1 MPARALLANLSTRG
15 RIVLAAGA
23 LAIVVVLFVLFRI
36 ATAPS
41 YTTMLTGMDP
51 KQTGQ
56 VTAALDERGISY
68 ELQNN
73 GTALAVERGQTAQA
87 RIALASAGV
96 PANSSKGGY
105 EILDKQKLGT
115 SNFQQQV
122 NYQRALEGEIAK
134 TIEEVDGVSS
144 AQVQLV
150 LPDREAQL
158 FAENVNPATAAVL
171 LSGGSTSL
179 DEGQVRGIAQ
189 LVTNSV
195 PGLKADKVTITDS
208 TGTML
213 WPTASS
219 GGAGGSGMLAKQAAE
234 ARYNQSMAANLTAM
248 LARTVGAGK
257 VQVQVNADLDANEAT
272 QDRLVYGR
280 DGTPITRRTETES
293 LRGRGG
299 TAGGVAGTAG
309 NTPPTYA
316 AQGGGDSDYRRES
329 DDQSMAINKT
339 VTRTRIAPGAINRQQ
354 VAVLVDS
361 SIPAAMLPQIRA
373 AVMSAAGIDTGR
385 GDALSLGQ
393 IQFAAVPRPAAG
405 SPVDDI
411 WDYARYALL
420 GMAALAF
427 LALVTRQLRK
437 REQEALS
444 GEPTWLREIEAPRTL
459 AELERFEEPV
469 APTRVLPVRSPE
481 NPARMQVEEL
491 VERDP
496 ERVAQHVRAWMQED

>member
-15 RIVLAAGA
+15 KIVLAVGA
-23 LAIVVVLFVLFRI
+23 LAVVVVFFALFRI

-41 YTTMLTGMDP
+41 YTTLLTGLDP
-51 KQTGQ
+51 KQTGK
-56 VTAALDERGISY
+56 VTEALSARGIPF

-73 GTALAVERGQTAQA
+73 GTAVAVQRGETAQA
-87 RIALASAGV
+87 RIALAESGV
-96 PANSSKGGY
+96 PASTQEGY
-105 EILDKQKLGT
+105 EILDRQKLGT

-122 NYQRALEGEIAK
+122 NYQRAKEGEIAR
-134 TIEEVDGVSS
+134 TIEQIDGVSS

-171 LSGGSTSL
+171 LSGTAL

-189 LVTNSV
+189 LVANSV
-195 PGLKADKVTITDS
+195 SGLRSDKVTITDS
-208 TGTML
+208 SGTML
-213 WPTASS
+213 WPTATSGGGGSS
-219 GGAGGSGMLAKQAAE
+219 GLLAKQAAE
-234 ARYNQSMAANLTAM
+234 ARYNQQAASAITAM
-248 LARTVGAGK
+248 LARTIGAEN

-280 DGTPITRRTETES
+280 AGTPTATRTERET
-293 LRGRGG
+293 LVGR
-299 TAGGVAGTAG
+299 AGGAGGPAGTAG
-309 NTPPTYA
+309 NNPPTYA
-316 AQGGGDSDYRRES
+316 QQGGGDSDYRRETE
-329 DDQSMAINKT
+329 DEALAVNKT
-339 VTRTRIAPGAINRQQ
+339 VTRTRIAPGSIRRQQ
-354 VAVLVDS
+354 VAVLIDD
-361 SIPAAMLPQIRA
+361 SIPATMIPGIRD
-373 AVMSAAGIDTGR
+373 AVMSAAGIDEER
-385 GDALSLGQ
+385 GDVLTVSQLAFVQ
-393 IQFAAVPRPAAG
+393 PPRAPAA

-411 WDYARYALL
+411 WEYARYALIGL
-420 GMAALAF
+420 AALAF

-437 REQEALS
+437 REQEALA
-444 GEPTWLREIEAPRTL
+444 GEPTWLREIESPRTL

-469 APTRVLPVRSPE
+469 APTRVLPLRSPE

>member
-15 RIVLAAGA
+15 RIVLGVGA
-23 LAIVVVLFVLFRI
+23 LAVVLVFFLLFRI

-41 YTTMLTGMDP
+41 YTTLLTGLDP
-51 KQTGQ
+51 KQTGK
-56 VTAALDERGISY
+56 VGDALSARGIPF

-73 GTALAVERGQTAQA
+73 GTAVAVQRGQTAQA
-87 RIALASAGV
+87 RIALAESGV
-96 PANSSKGGY
+96 PASTQEGY
-105 EILDKQKLGT
+105 EILDRQKLGT

-122 NYQRALEGEIAK
+122 NYQRAKEGEIAK
-134 TIEEVDGVSS
+134 TIEQIDGVSS

-158 FAENVNPATAAVL
+158 FADQVSPATAAVL
-171 LSGGSTSL
+171 LSGATL

-189 LVTNSV
+189 LVAGSV
-195 PGLKADKVTITDS
+195 AGLKSDKVTITDGS
-208 TGTML
+208 GTLL

-219 GGAGGSGMLAKQAAE
+219 GGAGAGGGGLLAKQAAE
-234 ARYNQSMAANLTAM
+234 ARYNQQTASAITAM
-248 LARTVGAGK
+248 LGRTVGADK

-272 QDRLVYGR
+272 QDRLVYAR
-280 DGTPITRRTETES
+280 DGTPLTRRTETET
-293 LRGRGG
+293 LRGRGAG
-299 TAGGVAGTAG
+299 SGGVAGTGG

-316 AQGGGDSDYRRES
+316 QQGSGDSDYRRETG
-329 DDQSMAINKT
+329 DQSFAVGKT
-339 VTRTRIAPGAINRQQ
+339 VTRTRIAPGSIRRQQ
-354 VAVLVDS
+354 VAVLIDD
-361 SIPAAMLPQIRA
+361 SIPATMIPSIRD
-373 AVMSAAGIDTGR
+373 AVMSAAGIDEER
-385 GDALSLGQ
+385 GDVLTVRQLA
-393 IQFAAVPRPAAG
+393 FAVPPSAPAA

-427 LALVTRQLRK
+427 LALVARQLRK
-437 REQEALS
+437 REQEALA

-459 AELERFEEPV
+459 AELERVEDPV
-469 APTRVLPVRSPE
+469 APTRVLPLRAPE

>member
-15 RIVLAAGA
+15 KIVLAGGA

-41 YTTMLTGMDP
+41 YTTLLTGLDP
-51 KQTGQ
+51 KQTGE
-56 VTAALDERGISY
+56 VTAALDERGIAY

-73 GTALAVERGQTAQA
+73 GTALAVQRGQTAQA
-87 RIALASAGV
+87 RIALAGSGV
-96 PANSSKGGY
+96 PASTKDGY
-105 EILDKQKLGT
+105 KILDDQKMGT

-122 NYQRALEGEIAK
+122 NYQRALEGEIGK
-134 TIEEVDGVSS
+134 TIEQVDGVTG

-171 LSGGSTSL
+171 LSGAAAL
-179 DEGQVRGIAQ
+179 DENQVRGIAQ
-189 LVTNSV
+189 LVANSV
-195 PGLKADKVTITDS
+195 PGLKTDKVTITDGS
-208 TGTML
+208 GAML
-213 WPTASS
+213 WPTATN
-219 GGAGGSGMLAKQAAE
+219 GGGSGLLAKQAAE
-234 ARYNQSMAANLTAM
+234 ARYNQQTATTIAAM
-248 LARTVGAGK
+248 LARTVGPDK
-257 VQVQVNADLDANEAT
+257 VQVQVKADLDANEAT
-272 QDRLVYGR
+272 QERLVYGR
-280 DGTPITRRTETES
+280 EGTPLARRGEVET
-293 LRGRGG
+293 LRSRGG
-299 TAGGVAGTAG
+299 AAGGPAGTAG
-309 NTPPTYA
+309 NNPPAYVQ
-316 AQGGGDSDYRRES
+316 QGGGDSDYRRET
-329 DDQSMAINKT
+329 DDQTMGVNKT

-354 VAVLVDS
+354 VAVVIDD
-361 SIPAAMLPQIRA
+361 SIPATMLPAIRE
-373 AVMSAAGIDTGR
+373 AVMSAAGIDEER
-385 GDALSLGQ
+385 GDRITVGQ
-393 IQFAAVPRPAAG
+393 MKFATLPRPAAA

-420 GMAALAF
+420 GMAALVF

-437 REQEALS
+437 RENEALA

-459 AELERFEEPV
+459 AELERLEEPI
-469 APTRVLPVRSPE
+469 APTRVLPLRSPE

>member
-15 RIVLAAGA
+15 KIVLAGGA

-41 YTTMLTGMDP
+41 YTTLLTGLDP
-51 KQTGQ
+51 KDTGE
-56 VTAALDERGISY
+56 VTAALDERGIRY

-73 GTALAVERGQTAQA
+73 GTALAVQRGETAQA
-87 RIALASAGV
+87 RIALAGAGV
-96 PANSSKGGY
+96 PGNSGKDGY
-105 EILDKQKLGT
+105 SILDDQKMGT
-115 SNFQQQV
+115 SNFQQNV
-122 NYQRALEGEIAK
+122 NYQRALEGEIGK

-171 LSGGSTSL
+171 LSGASML

-195 PGLKADKVTITDS
+195 PGLKTDKVTISDS
-208 TGTML
+208 SGTML
-213 WPTASS
+213 WPTSTS
-219 GGAGGSGMLAKQAAE
+219 GGGTGLLAKQAAE
-234 ARYNQSMAANLTAM
+234 ARYNQQTANTISAM
-248 LARTVGAGK
+248 LARTVGPDK
-257 VQVQVNADLDANEAT
+257 VQVQVKADLDANEAT

-280 DGTPITRRTETES
+280 DGTALANRAERETLVS
-293 LRGRGG
+293 RGG
-299 TAGGVAGTAG
+299 RAGGPAGTAG
-309 NTPPTYA
+309 NNPPAYA
-316 AQGGGDSDYRRES
+316 QQGGGDSDYRRES
-329 DDQSMAINKT
+329 EDETMAVNKT

-354 VAVLVDS
+354 VAVLIDD
-361 SIPAAMLPQIRA
+361 SIPAAMLPQIRD
-373 AVMSAAGIDTGR
+373 AVMSAAGIDEER
-385 GDALSLGQ
+385 GDRITVGQ
-393 IQFAAVPRPAAG
+393 MQFAELPRPAAT
-405 SPVDDI
+405 SPVDNI

-420 GMAALAF
+420 GMAALVF

-437 REQEALS
+437 RENETLA
-444 GEPTWLREIEAPRTL
+444 GEPTWLREIESPRTL
-459 AELERFEEPV
+459 AELERYDQPV
-469 APTRVLPVRSPE
+469 APTQVLPLRSPE
-481 NPARMQVEEL
+481 NAARMQVEEL